1 MTHEKTV
8 LIGIGSNTGDK
19 VNHLQSAIDAIHTQI
34 GSIDQLSR
42 LYQTPALGFEGCRF
56 HKWMPKSIHTT

>member
-1 MTHEKTV
+1 MTHEQTV

-42 LYQTPALGFEGCRF
+42 LYQTPALGF
-56 HKWMPKSIHTT
+56 